1 MECVPADEKHKINMI
16 QQTLY
21 NLLGGE
27 AGVQELTDR
36 FYDLMDLEPQYTE
49 LREQHG
55 ETLDYARERLFQFLS
70 GWLGGPPLYEQAHGH
85 PRLRQR
91 HFPFAVS
98 MNTRNQWIAC
108 FAQALQELSVKPEW
122 AEPLLLRLFVLA
134 DWMRNQNEPE
144 YASPMPPMAGN
155 PEDRLAELV
164 AVLKAFGVAGF
175 FEAV

>member
-1 MECVPADEKHKINMI
+1 MT

-36 FYDLMDLEPQYTE
+36 FYDLMDLEPQYAE
-49 LREQHG
+49 LRGQHG

-108 FAQALQELSVKPEW
+108 FAQALQELSVKPAW
-122 AEPLLLRLFVLA
+122 AQPLLLRLFVLA

-144 YASPMPPMAGN
+144 HAPPMPPMAGN
-155 PEDRLAELV
+155 PEDRLPELV